1 MGRGWRGL
9 FRRGEGRGGGERES
23 ERERESEKGGGC
35 VVGEGRGGLIDKLI
49 T

>member
-23 ERERESEKGGGC
+23 ERERERVRREG
-35 VVGEGRGGLIDKLI
+35 VV
-49 T
+49 